1 MKVLLNEQGY
11 IESYALEG
19 ELLDAVEVSA
29 PSNLAHFEAHFT
41 AYRVRDG
48 TLSFDGEQAALE
60 QSEAAKAEYRKRR
73 EVECFPIINRGQ
85 LWYDTL
91 SAAQLADRGSMVQ
104 IHWPFRRNRR
114 GSTEKRRSAEC
125 LFYFK
130 KGGQL

>member
-29 PSNLAHFEAHFT
+29 PSNLAHFEVHFT

-48 TLSFDGEQAALE
+48 TLSFDGE

-91 SAAQLADRGSMVQ
+91 SAAQLAELKTWYQSWLDGTNTLA
-104 IHWPFRRNRR
+104 IP
-114 GSTEKRRSAEC
+114 EKPAW
-125 LFYFK
+125 LN
-130 KGGQL
+130 

>member
-1 MKVLLNEQGY
+1 M
-11 IESYALEG
+11 
-19 ELLDAVEVSA
+19 EVSA
-29 PSNLAHFEAHFT
+29 PSDLAHFEAHFT

-91 SAAQLADRGSMVQ
+91 SAAQLAELKTWYQSWLDGTNTQ
-104 IHWPFRRNRR
+104 AIP
-114 GSTEKRRSAEC
+114 EKPAW
-125 LFYFK
+125 LN
-130 KGGQL
+130 

>member
-11 IESYALEG
+11 IKSYALEG

-29 PSNLAHFEAHFT
+29 PSDLAHFEAHFT

-48 TLSFDGEQAALE
+48 TLSVDGAQAALE
-60 QSEAAKAEYRKRR
+60 QSEAAKAKYRKRR

-91 SAAQLADRGSMVQ
+91 SAAQLAELKTWYQSWLDGTNTLA
-104 IHWPFRRNRR
+104 IP
-114 GSTEKRRSAEC
+114 EKPAW
-125 LFYFK
+125 LN
-130 KGGQL
+130 

>member
-29 PSNLAHFEAHFT
+29 PSDLAHFEAHFT

-91 SAAQLADRGSMVQ
+91 SAAQLAELKTWYQSWLDGTNTQS
-104 IHWPFRRNRR
+104 IP
-114 GSTEKRRSAEC
+114 EKPAW
-125 LFYFK
+125 LN
-130 KGGQL
+130 

>member
-29 PSNLAHFEAHFT
+29 PSDLAHFEAYFT

-60 QSEAAKAEYRKRR
+60 QSEAAKAEYRKCR

-91 SAAQLADRGSMVQ
+91 SAAQLAELKTWYQSWLDGTNTLA
-104 IHWPFRRNRR
+104 IP
-114 GSTEKRRSAEC
+114 EKPAW
-125 LFYFK
+125 LN
-130 KGGQL
+130 

>member
-11 IESYALEG
+11 VESYALEG
-19 ELLDAVEVSA
+19 ELLAAMEVSA

-48 TLSFDGEQAALE
+48 TLFFDGEQAALE

-91 SAAQLADRGSMVQ
+91 SAAQLAELKTWYQSWLDGTNTLA
-104 IHWPFRRNRR
+104 IP
-114 GSTEKRRSAEC
+114 EKPAW
-125 LFYFK
+125 LN
-130 KGGQL
+130 

>member
-19 ELLDAVEVSA
+19 ALLDAVEVSA
-29 PSNLAHFEAHFT
+29 PSDLAHFEAHFT

-48 TLSFDGEQAALE
+48 TLSLDGEQAALE

-73 EVECFPIINRGQ
+73 EVECFPVINRGQ

-91 SAAQLADRGSMVQ
+91 SAAQLAD
-104 IHWPFRRNRR
+104 
-114 GSTEKRRSAEC
+114 
-125 LFYFK
+125 L
-130 KGGQL
+130 

>member
-29 PSNLAHFEAHFT
+29 PSDLAHFEAHFT

-48 TLSFDGEQAALE
+48 TLSFDGEQAALK
-60 QSEAAKAEYRKRR
+60 QSEAAKVEYRKRR

-91 SAAQLADRGSMVQ
+91 SAAQLAELKTWYQSWLD
-104 IHWPFRRNRR
+104 
-114 GSTEKRRSAEC
+114 STNTLVIPEKPAW
-125 LFYFK
+125 LN
-130 KGGQL
+130 

>member
-29 PSNLAHFEAHFT
+29 PSDLAHFEAHFT

-91 SAAQLADRGSMVQ
+91 SAAQLAELKTWYQSWLD
-104 IHWPFRRNRR
+104 
-114 GSTEKRRSAEC
+114 STNTLVIPEKPAW
-125 LFYFK
+125 LN
-130 KGGQL
+130 